1 MYILF
6 ILFLI
11 ISIFVIVVINKSETA
26 VLANGTTISNKKEDG
41 TYKNMYLAVNFRKGT
56 EIENKTKINIL
67 DSFMSFY
74 KDKNGLSRLKIVV
87 MEFERVGQALNNETV
102 LGPDEL
108 PF

>member
-1 MYILF
+1 MKVTGETM
-6 ILFLI
+6 
-11 ISIFVIVVINKSETA
+11 IFKNQ
-26 VLANGTTISNKKEDG
+26 NGSYSTTISNKKEDG
-41 TYKNMYLAVNFRKGT
+41 TYENMYLAVNFRKGT

-74 KDKNGLSRLKIVV
+74 KDKNGLPRLKIVV
-87 MEFERVGQALNNETV
+87 MEFEREGQAPNNETV